1 MKLKWGFG
9 YVLSFHQDKVMTELI
24 LILLILLGIL
34 ALQFKDLLN
43 AVIYLA
49 VFSLLSSL
57 LFYYLHAPDVAI
69 AEAAVGAGVATILF
83 VAIIGKTKRREE

>member
-9 YVLSFHQDKVMTELI
+9 YVLSFHQDTLMTELI

-34 ALQFKDLLN
+34 SLQFKDLLN
-43 AVIYLA
+43 AVICLA

-69 AEAAVGAGVATILF
+69 AEAAVGAGVATVLF
-83 VAIIGKTKRREE
+83 VVIISKTQRREE